1 MHRPYLIVQNHSS
14 IRILL
19 TGGGTG
25 GHVFPLL
32 AVVDQLRE
40 LEPGCIFHWFGSR
53 RMEAELVP
61 QAGIAGT
68 FIPFTFSYR
77 RLSLRALGYY
87 LRIIP
92 TWLFGIPVW
101 RALGVLLRY
110 KPHVVLSSGGYVSIP
125 MLIAA
130 GINGVPVAIIENN
143 GVPGRVTQ
151 WWAPFTKRIY
161 CATEDIERQ
170 IQRASGSRRMVTGF
184 LAPVPSL
191 NADDARKHFGIPAG
205 MPLLVVQGGSTGAAA
220 VNGVVDEMLRD
231 VAFAAEYGSHL
242 AILHQRGARS
252 YEIPPEVQRLWPH
265 YRSVDF
271 NKDLNSAYYAASLY
285 FGRSGAATI
294 GELVAAKLPAL
305 LMPYPLHAD
314 RQQFLNAEALT
325 NINAA
330 EVVEEG
336 SAGACARLKAQIVEC
351 IFGGKGTTKKA
362 AYSQLSADGA
372 RKIAK
377 DLLSTFSPARNR

>member
-1 MHRPYLIVQNHSS
+1 M
-14 IRILL
+14 RILL

-32 AVVDQLRE
+32 AVVEQLRV
-40 LEPGCIFHWFGSR
+40 LEPGCSFHWFGSR
-53 RMEAELVP
+53 RMEAELVR
-61 QAGIAGT
+61 QAGIPGT

-77 RLSLRALGYY
+77 RLSLRSLGYY

-92 TWLFGIPVW
+92 TWIFCIPVW

-110 KPHVVLSSGGYVSIP
+110 KPLVVLSSGGYVSIP

-130 GINGVPVAIIENN
+130 GINGVPVAIVENN

-161 CATEDIERQ
+161 CATEDIARQ
-170 IQRASGSRRMVTGF
+170 VQRAPGSRKIVTGY
-184 LAPVPSL
+184 LAAAPSL
-191 NADDARKHFGIPAG
+191 NAVDARKHFGIPAD
-205 MPLLVVQGGSTGAAA
+205 MPLLVVQGGSTGADG

-231 VAFAAEYGSHL
+231 EAFAAEYGSRL

-252 YEIPPEVQRLWPH
+252 YESPAEVQRLWPH
-265 YRSVDF
+265 YKAVSFD
-271 NKDLNSAYYAASLY
+271 KDLNSIYYAAALY

-294 GELVAAKLPAL
+294 GELVTAKLPAL

-325 NINAA
+325 RIGAA

-336 SAGACARLKAQIVEC
+336 RSGACARLKAQIVEY
-351 IFGGKGTTKKA
+351 IFVGKGETMMA
-362 AYSQLSADGA
+362 AFDRLSADGA
-372 RKIAK
+372 RKIAE
-377 DLLSTFSPARNR
+377 DLLSAFSTAGNR